1 MSRRSRLYGRP
12 CLCWGV
18 PPVPISVP
26 ENKTQAAAI
35 AGVSRKIKLI
45 VSYAFSVILLVGS
58 GGATYS
64 PVLKC
69 TIIVKNSIPPR
80 LTFFPSHTLTSAL
93 TGNLLVLSTV
103 RPAWGYLTPPPCP
116 TNTSFGNPNIVGDK
130 PCPKPFPDHHLL
142 PLSDHNLTPN
152 LEYRPAS
159 HHRTRAV
166 TPHPSCHVTYHRA
179 EVWAMGATTP
189 SRPRSSP

>member
-12 CLCWGV
+12 CLCWGG

-80 LTFFPSHTLTSAL
+80 LAFFPSVRWEKQCMQIWQCAGAADVPT
-93 TGNLLVLSTV
+93 VLRPV
-103 RPAWGYLTPPPCP
+103 RLRQFYPWRRR
-116 TNTSFGNPNIVGDK
+116 NTRSQYWLIYGTAE
-130 PCPKPFPDHHLL
+130 CC
-142 PLSDHNLTPN
+142 SDHQL
-152 LEYRPAS
+152 
-159 HHRTRAV
+159 AV
-166 TPHPSCHVTYHRA
+166 
-179 EVWAMGATTP
+179 
-189 SRPRSSP
+189 

>member
-80 LTFFPSHTLTSAL
+80 LTFFPSPGSRDTIQTLSSAQRKRLRPACSSRGSYCVLLHHASCEVDIGTGL
-93 TGNLLVLSTV
+93 TGATKIL
-103 RPAWGYLTPPPCP
+103 YL
-116 TNTSFGNPNIVGDK
+116 
-130 PCPKPFPDHHLL
+130 
-142 PLSDHNLTPN
+142 
-152 LEYRPAS
+152 A
-159 HHRTRAV
+159 
-166 TPHPSCHVTYHRA
+166 
-179 EVWAMGATTP
+179 
-189 SRPRSSP
+189 

>member
-1 MSRRSRLYGRP
+1 
-12 CLCWGV
+12 
-18 PPVPISVP
+18 VPISVP

-80 LTFFPSHTLTSAL
+80 LTFFPSMYPHIVRAHVMYIH
-93 TGNLLVLSTV
+93 VLS
-103 RPAWGYLTPPPCP
+103 
-116 TNTSFGNPNIVGDK
+116 F
-130 PCPKPFPDHHLL
+130 H
-142 PLSDHNLTPN
+142 
-152 LEYRPAS
+152 
-159 HHRTRAV
+159 
-166 TPHPSCHVTYHRA
+166 
-179 EVWAMGATTP
+179 
-189 SRPRSSP
+189 

>member
-12 CLCWGV
+12 CLCWRV

-80 LTFFPSHTLTSAL
+80 LTFFPSGCVWYPPTLGTRDRATGCSGVGLLAVQQHASSACVFF
-93 TGNLLVLSTV
+93 VLFDTCIDSTV
-103 RPAWGYLTPPPCP
+103 
-116 TNTSFGNPNIVGDK
+116 
-130 PCPKPFPDHHLL
+130 
-142 PLSDHNLTPN
+142 
-152 LEYRPAS
+152 
-159 HHRTRAV
+159 
-166 TPHPSCHVTYHRA
+166 
-179 EVWAMGATTP
+179 
-189 SRPRSSP
+189 